1 MKNDRLNT
9 LTYLDEALIE
19 KAESYVPTRKKRR
32 WIKWAA
38 IAACI
43 PLIVTG
49 TAFARENMRYNA
61 AVTYLT
67 SLGIPAED
75 LSDYSRNEIKEAAQI
90 IEAKEPLE
98 DGQSNALVEA
108 YYASETDP
116 VETSDTPAKVSSDQI
131 RKRKPTMTRAEVL
144 RFLGD
149 TQDVGSGIYIYVYEV
164 DGKNLPNIP
173 FANDNAQLGVSG
185 ADLLKA
191 LRPIEE

>member
-32 WIKWAA
+32 WIKWVA

-75 LSDYSRNEIKEAAQI
+75 LSDYSRKEIKEAAQI
-90 IEAKEPLE
+90 IEAREPLE

-108 YYASETDP
+108 YYSSETDP
-116 VETSDTPAKVSSDQI
+116 GEVVDTPAKVTSDQI
-131 RKRKPTMTRAEVL
+131 RKLKPTMTRAEVL
-144 RFLGD
+144 RLLGN

-164 DGKNLPNIP
+164 DGKYLLNIP
-173 FANDNAQLGVSG
+173 FANDNSQLGVSG

-191 LRPIEE
+191 VQPIEE